1 MLPKS
6 LLKRTQLC
14 CPFGGAPPD
23 KGLLITAVMQKKK
36 KPKPKKKKNAFYLP
50 SVLKKEGDVN
60 SYRLGQLLGSLRHA
74 LAPALF
80 PSFLYVTGL
89 LLSMGSHRVG

>member
-1 MLPKS
+1 MLPVWWCS
-6 LLKRTQLC
+6 PRQGFTHN
-14 CPFGGAPPD
+14 GSNA
-23 KGLLITAVMQKKK
+23 KKK
-36 KPKPKKKKNAFYLP
+36 NKNQKKKKNAFYLL

-74 LAPALF
+74 LVPALF